1 MMAFAL
7 AIALLASIAAGFF
20 MIRGKHPQLILT
32 ISGLTMLGAS
42 LLLGGETPANEST
55 GLPFFDL
62 FRAITESLASKL
74 SGIGAMIMVIAG
86 FVSYMDYMGA
96 TSALVRIGTKPI
108 SFLQRWPYLAAV
120 AVIPLGQM
128 LSLCVPSAAGLG
140 LLMIATVHPLL
151 LRIGVS
157 KITSVSIIV
166 LCTCFDMGPASAN
179 TARAAQLLEI
189 DNVHYFIG
197 SQLPLAATL
206 TIALMIIVYF
216 QSKYLDSKIQ
226 YTPPADT
233 QRSEASESSSSDV
246 YAILPVLPLI
256 LLMTFNTFFQNG
268 PHPIVLD
275 TTTAMLISLFASMAL
290 HAIIARNLKE
300 LETGIIACWNGM
312 GRAFSTIITLI
323 IAADIFASGL
333 IALGLIDGLLLLSN
347 SMGWGTIGILILFI
361 ALIFFASILMGSGN
375 ASFFAFGPLIPNLA
389 NTLGIPG
396 IKLLLPM
403 QLASSMGRAVSP
415 IAGVVIATSGIAD
428 VNPMDVAKR
437 NFPPMVILSI
447 LMVLIQLFYA

>member
-1 MMAFAL
+1 
-7 AIALLASIAAGFF
+7 
-20 MIRGKHPQLILT
+20 
-32 ISGLTMLGAS
+32 
-42 LLLGGETPANEST
+42 
-55 GLPFFDL
+55 
-62 FRAITESLASKL
+62 
-74 SGIGAMIMVIAG
+74 
-86 FVSYMDYMGA
+86 
-96 TSALVRIGTKPI
+96 
-108 SFLQRWPYLAAV
+108 
-120 AVIPLGQM
+120 
-128 LSLCVPSAAGLG
+128 
-140 LLMIATVHPLL
+140 
-151 LRIGVS
+151 
-157 KITSVSIIV
+157 
-166 LCTCFDMGPASAN
+166 
-179 TARAAQLLEI
+179 
-189 DNVHYFIG
+189 
-197 SQLPLAATL
+197 
-206 TIALMIIVYF
+206 
-216 QSKYLDSKIQ
+216 
-226 YTPPADT
+226 
-233 QRSEASESSSSDV
+233 
-246 YAILPVLPLI
+246 
-256 LLMTFNTFFQNG
+256 MTFNTFFQNG

-347 SMGWGTIGILILFI
+347 SMGWGAIGILILFI

-437 NFPPMVILSI
+437 NFPPMIILSI